1 MSTIPGFDDSQ
12 DWENFYPVKWLID
25 GGPPMDLCPDWP
37 VTLAETMVI
46 GYTSDDSRVQGDW
59 IIGTSGKVLFK
70 SKDRQDIINYLR
82 KWADGLERFLEPL
95 E

>member
-1 MSTIPGFDDSQ
+1 
-12 DWENFYPVKWLID
+12 
-25 GGPPMDLCPDWP
+25 
-37 VTLAETMVI
+37 MVI